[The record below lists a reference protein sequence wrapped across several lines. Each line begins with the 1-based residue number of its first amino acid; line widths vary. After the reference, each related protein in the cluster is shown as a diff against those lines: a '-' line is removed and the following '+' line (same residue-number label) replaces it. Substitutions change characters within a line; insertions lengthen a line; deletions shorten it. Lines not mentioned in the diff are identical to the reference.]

1 MFNEI
6 VSSINYITNA
16 SFFYPT
22 MGMTAAASIF
32 LGAAFYNGEIKQMWK
47 AVIVVTTYA
56 SLLLLA
62 ITSRVSEALGDPN
75 VPHNTHLAYA
85 SSITIFFLT
94 IYYILGLIIG
104 VYTVQR
110 ARRK

>member
-1 MFNEI
+1 MFNDI
-6 VSSINYITNA
+6 ILTINYITGA
-16 SFFYPT
+16 SFFYQT

-47 AVIVVTTYA
+47 AVIVVITYA

-62 ITSRVSEALGDPN
+62 ITSRVNQALQDPSM
-75 VPHNTHLAYA
+75 PHNVHLAYA
-85 SSITIFFLT
+85 SSITILFLT

-110 ARRK
+110 AKRK